1 MDVELEKEIEVLYDI
16 TYKWENSNWEEE
28 ERKYKKMS
36 KPLQYKLIDFGF
48 SEYIKKGM
56 KTIELAQLH
65 GTPRYIA
72 PE

>member
-1 MDVELEKEIEVLYDI
+1 MDVELEKEIEVSYE
-16 TYKWENSNWEEE
+16 YNRKG
-28 ERKYKKMS
+28 ERQCNKTS

>member
-1 MDVELEKEIEVLYDI
+1 MDVELEKEIEVIDP
-16 TYKWENSNWEEE
+16 SD
-28 ERKYKKMS
+28 RKEKRRIKTS

>member
-1 MDVELEKEIEVLYDI
+1 MDVELEKEIEVHDPKDI
-16 TYKWENSNWEEE
+16 NNKRRIKT
-28 ERKYKKMS
+28 S

>member
-1 MDVELEKEIEVLYDI
+1 MEVELEKEIEVLKNID
-16 TYKWENSNWEEE
+16 NWGKET
-28 ERKYKKMS
+28 RIKTS